1 MDIDLLWALGGWF
14 LVPDCMA
21 AFRTTTISETSTKSH
36 PFLLFLA
43 LLFILLILVHPAHQS
58 RPSAMDSSNITPSQR
73 LLLSSDSSPTSTVN
87 LHPKQT
93 HASSSPSSSH
103 PRRLLVESLKPVLMK
118 SPAAQI
124 RYRTG
129 KPEAAKLICSGTV
142 SCEAVED
149 DDRECNRVIYC
160 TICHLYG
167 HYLIIHH

>member
-36 PFLLFLA
+36 PFLFFLA

-87 LHPKQT
+87 LHPKQA
-93 HASSSPSSSH
+93 HASSSPSSSSSAASS
-103 PRRLLVESLKPVLMK
+103 RREFKAGAHEVP
-118 SPAAQI
+118 
-124 RYRTG
+124 
-129 KPEAAKLICSGTV
+129 SGPNPI
-142 SCEAVED
+142 S
-149 DDRECNRVIYC
+149 NR
-160 TICHLYG
+160 
-167 HYLIIHH
+167 